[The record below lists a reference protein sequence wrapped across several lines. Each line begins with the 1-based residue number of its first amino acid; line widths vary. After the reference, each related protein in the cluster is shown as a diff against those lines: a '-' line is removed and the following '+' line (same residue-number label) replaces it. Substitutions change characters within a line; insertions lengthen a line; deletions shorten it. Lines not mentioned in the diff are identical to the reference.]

1 MMTASYTVLFTSLIA
16 HAAQFAFLVLVENPR
31 TSNTCCTNVDIDKTY
46 NATPRRSDL
55 PRSPHAKAL
64 ISQHE
69 AFDIP
74 LLTPSALPLETFLS
88 EYPQN
93 SPISSRPNRDLIVL
107 HNFDPCRSA
116 DLNLLVVVFY

>member
-31 TSNTCCTNVDIDKTY
+31 SSNPFCTNVDIDKTY

-74 LLTPSALPLETFLS
+74 LISPSASPTQSFLS

-93 SPISSRPNRDLIVL
+93 PTIRSR
-107 HNFDPCRSA
+107 
-116 DLNLLVVVFY
+116 